1 MNLIIFFKYF
11 LGFFLLSSVLF
22 IAFNMI
28 IWHKSWDQIDHIL
41 NLFSATIISLIVGIS
56 KARE

>member
-11 LGFFLLSSVLF
+11 LGFFLLSSVLL

-41 NLFSATIISLIVGIS
+41 KFIQCNYN
-56 KARE
+56 

>member
-28 IWHKSWDQIDHIL
+28 IGHKSWDQIDHIL
-41 NLFSATIISLIVGIS
+41 NLFSVTIISLIVGIS

>member
-1 MNLIIFFKYF
+1 MNLKIFFKYF
-11 LGFFLLSSVLF
+11 LGFFLLSSTLF

-28 IWHKSWDQIDHIL
+28 IGHKSWDQIDHIL
-41 NLFSATIISLIVGIS
+41 NLFSATIISLPISIS